1 MADLI
6 SLKGIKRHYDVGSEV
21 VRALDGVD
29 LIIKQNEYISIMG
42 PSGSGKSTLMNMI
55 GCLDTP
61 TEGTYEFEGE
71 LVHEMDDNQLASIRN
86 RKIGFVFQ
94 TFNLLPKA
102 TALRNVEVPLIY
114 ANVRKSD
121 RVEKAR
127 EALIAVGLEERM
139 HHKPNELSGGQR
151 QKVAIARALVNA
163 PSIIL
168 ADEPTG
174 NLDSKSGVEIM
185 KILDRLQ
192 NKGNTIILV
201 THEEYIAEHA
211 NRTINLFD
219 GKIKDDL
226 KTARVRKA
234 IVAEERIITVPRAL
248 LEKPTD
254 VSNSGRKVVF
264 EPPVEVPDPEIG
276 PGPVET
282 SIEIR
287 EWSKMKKTFYDINEQ
302 SIRESWIE
310 YDPKLSGKELETQ
323 VQTELKANTSI
334 VSILEDNP
342 VQYLKEEVKRY
353 EDWIRTATI
362 DDIEDGMVKDWT
374 GYLKDVND
382 LLNTLKRIKASA

>member
-1 MADLI
+1 
-6 SLKGIKRHYDVGSEV
+6 
-21 VRALDGVD
+21 
-29 LIIKQNEYISIMG
+29 
-42 PSGSGKSTLMNMI
+42 MI

-61 TEGTYEFEGE
+61 TEGVYEFEGE
-71 LVHEMDDNQLASIRN
+71 LVHAMDDNQLASIRN

-114 ANVRKSD
+114 ANIARSE
-121 RVEKAR
+121 RVEKA
-127 EALIAVGLEERM
+127 EKALNAVGLNDRM

-151 QKVAIARALVNA
+151 QRVAIARALVND
-163 PSIIL
+163 PSILL

-185 KILDRLQ
+185 KILDSLHDD
-192 NKGNTIILV
+192 GNTIILV
-201 THEEYIAEHA
+201 THEEYIADHA
-211 NRTINLFD
+211 DRTINLFD

-226 KTARVRKA
+226 KKARDREA
-234 IVAEERIITVPRAL
+234 RIAEEPIKTPPRAF

-254 VSNSGRKVVF
+254 VLNSGSKVVF
-264 EPPVEVPDPEIG
+264 EPPLEVPAPEIA

-282 SIEIR
+282 SKEIR
-287 EWSKMKKTFYDINEQ
+287 EWSELKKTFYDVNEQ

-323 VQTELKANTSI
+323 VQSELKGNTSI
-334 VSILEDNP
+334 ISKLENNP

-353 EDWIRTATI
+353 EDWIRTATK
-362 DDIEDGMVKDWT
+362 DDIENGMVKDWT

-382 LLNTLKRIKASA
+382 LLNTLKSVKAFL